1 MSDEHAPPGAE
12 SASAGDDAPA
22 PSLEDSLRRLEQA
35 GREGLGNAAG
45 TVRALRM
52 LVAADVA
59 LAWGALGRAVAWIAV
74 GIAFG
79 ASSWLLLM
87 GVLIAAL
94 QSFGLSWLA
103 AMAVAAGLS
112 LLYYG
117 IETGNADLLKRITKG
132 ATPDAMA
139 RGLLRAKQRSTRRYF
154 SSNTAF

>member
-112 LLYYG
+112 LCVTALG
-117 IETGNADLLKRITKG
+117 VGQA
-132 ATPDAMA
+132 
-139 RGLLRAKQRSTRRYF
+139 LRFLRHTRFKATRRQRRRLGF
-154 SSNTAF
+154 GDEDEDGPA